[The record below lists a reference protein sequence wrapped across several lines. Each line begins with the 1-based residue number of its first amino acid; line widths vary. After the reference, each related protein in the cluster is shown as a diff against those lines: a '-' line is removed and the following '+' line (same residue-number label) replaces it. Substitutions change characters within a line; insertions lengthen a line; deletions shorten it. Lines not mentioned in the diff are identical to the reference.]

1 MKKNKSTRGRLVLNI
16 FLILLG
22 VLCILAATAY
32 LVIGYHF
39 KTRFF
44 PNTVINGMDC
54 SDLEPDT
61 VAALIKEQ
69 SMEYQVKLIGRDD
82 KELGTLTAKEL
93 GLNIDVT
100 EEVRGLQEAQ
110 NWLEWI
116 LALKMPVE
124 YSVGYSMDFDTDTLK
139 EALESLPAMD
149 EKQMEEPKDA
159 YISEYVSAK
168 KAYEIIP
175 ETQGTKLNKDKI
187 LKVVEEAIAAGE
199 DRVRSGRRQAVM
211 RKRQ

>member
-1 MKKNKSTRGRLVLNI
+1 MAGSLKMAILQRKCKGNKIMKKNKSTRGRLVLNI

-22 VLCILAATAY
+22 VLCILAAAAY

-82 KELGTLTAKEL
+82 KELGTLTAKEV

-100 EEVRGLQEAQ
+100 EEVPG
-110 NWLEWI
+110 
-116 LALKMPVE
+116 
-124 YSVGYSMDFDTDTLK
+124 DC
-139 EALESLPAMD
+139 
-149 EKQMEEPKDA
+149 
-159 YISEYVSAK
+159 
-168 KAYEIIP
+168 
-175 ETQGTKLNKDKI
+175 
-187 LKVVEEAIAAGE
+187 
-199 DRVRSGRRQAVM
+199 
-211 RKRQ
+211 RKRRIGWNGSWL

>member
-1 MKKNKSTRGRLVLNI
+1 MESNQNGRQPENGNTTKRKCKGNKIMKKNKSTRGRLVLNI

-22 VLCILAATAY
+22 VLCILAAAAY

-82 KELGTLTAKEL
+82 KELGTLTAKEV

-100 EEVRGLQEAQ
+100 EEVPG
-110 NWLEWI
+110 
-116 LALKMPVE
+116 
-124 YSVGYSMDFDTDTLK
+124 DC
-139 EALESLPAMD
+139 
-149 EKQMEEPKDA
+149 
-159 YISEYVSAK
+159 
-168 KAYEIIP
+168 
-175 ETQGTKLNKDKI
+175 
-187 LKVVEEAIAAGE
+187 
-199 DRVRSGRRQAVM
+199 
-211 RKRQ
+211 RKRRIGWNGSWL